1 MKKIT
6 NKTRIKVSRKI
17 NNEFG
22 LSYWNINELK
32 RIMISRFEMEL
43 TSKRM
48 GIVYFK
54 PYSEQKLMLFGIQHS
69 EYILSK

>member
-22 LSYWNINELK
+22 LSYWNISELK

-48 GIVYFK
+48 GVVYFK
-54 PYSEQKLMLFGIQHS
+54 PNSEQKLLLFGIQYS
-69 EYILSK
+69 EYILEK